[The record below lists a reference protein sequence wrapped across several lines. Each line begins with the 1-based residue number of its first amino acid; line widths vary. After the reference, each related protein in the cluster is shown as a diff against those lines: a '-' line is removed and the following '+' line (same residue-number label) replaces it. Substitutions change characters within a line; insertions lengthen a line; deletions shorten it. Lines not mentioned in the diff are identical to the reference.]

1 MKDFEVG
8 RVDRVEGEFLTDVAY
23 AVGSPGVV
31 YWSEPDLIKAG
42 IIKN

>member
-8 RVDRVEGEFLTDVAY
+8 GVDRVEGEFLTDVAY